1 MTTDLPLLATTAASI
16 GVIHTLLGPDH
27 YLPFAAMA
35 RARGW
40 SAVRTAWITV
50 ICGVGHVMGSIVL
63 GVVGLAIGVSLDRL
77 EWIEAA
83 RGDLAAWL
91 LVGFGLAYAAW
102 GLRRAWRNRP
112 HTHAHRHADGTL
124 HVHEHRHQESHLHV
138 HDAGALAITP
148 WALFV
153 IFAFGP
159 CESLIPVL
167 MYPASQ
173 ANWPSVALVTL
184 VFAVATIATMLIA
197 VMLMRRGLAAVG
209 SAPLARYSHALAGSA
224 ICLCGLGILTLG
236 L

>member
-1 MTTDLPLLATTAASI
+1 
-16 GVIHTLLGPDH
+16 
-27 YLPFAAMA
+27 
-35 RARGW
+35 
-40 SAVRTAWITV
+40 
-50 ICGVGHVMGSIVL
+50 MGSIVL
-63 GVVGLAIGVSLDRL
+63 GIFGLAIGVSLDRL

-83 RGDLAAWL
+83 RGDVAAWL
-91 LVGFGLAYAAW
+91 LVGFGLAYAVW

-124 HVHEHRHQESHLHV
+124 HVHEHRHQQSHLHV
-138 HDAGALAITP
+138 HEAGALAITP

-167 MYPASQ
+167 MYPASR
-173 ANWPSVALVTL
+173 ASWSSVALVAT
-184 VFAVATIATMLIA
+184 VFAIATIATMLIA

-209 SAPLARYSHALAGSA
+209 IAPLTRYSHAFAGAA
-224 ICLCGLGILTLG
+224 ICLCGLGILMLG